1 LIVVW
6 GTAQEVCVTQTPNN
20 GYVNAKVLR
29 MNVGFI
35 LAETIGFNRETE
47 FNVPS
52 LLKVA
57 DDLTVG
63 HFYATLRM
71 SKTRD
76 GLLIQGTVETSVFD
90 ECSRCT
96 DDMWIPIEFQI
107 EELFATNDNL
117 DTEYRVDE
125 TGILDLA
132 PLVREE
138 AMVNRP
144 MTTPTNDDGRCMFCN
159 RTMQDVMRD
168 NGLLDGIDPRF
179 EALRVLREQMEAED
193 KNNDIDDN

>member
-1 LIVVW
+1 M
-6 GTAQEVCVTQTPNN
+6 TQTPHN
-20 GYVNAKVLR
+20 GYVSAKVLR

-35 LAETIGFNRETE
+35 LAETLGFSRETE

-52 LLKVA
+52 LLKVS
-57 DDLTVG
+57 DDLMLG

-71 SKTRD
+71 SKTSD
-76 GLLIQGTVETSVFD
+76 GLLIQGTVQTSVFD

-96 DDMWIPIEFQI
+96 DDVSIPIEFEI
-107 EELFATNDNL
+107 EELFATSENL
-117 DTEYRVDE
+117 ETQYRVDE

-138 AMVNRP
+138 SMLNRP
-144 MTTPTNDDGRCMFCN
+144 MTTPTDTHGRCVFCN

-168 NGLLDGIDPRF
+168 NGLIDNIDPRF
-179 EALRVLREQMEAED
+179 EALRALRDQLNETDED
-193 KNNDIDDN
+193 DDE